1 MSNEHVVTL
10 MNKYMELK
18 MQLASIEADKKKL
31 IDEAMPKEVRQR
43 IAEIEDEFAG
53 KNEKAQKD
61 LAELEEAIKIGVVG
75 LKQTLVVKGLKAS
88 YHPGRVTWDAKG
100 LEGVVKN
107 HPDLAPI
114 LLPLKKQ
121 GNDYA
126 SFRFDEK

>member
-1 MSNEHVVTL
+1 MGRSPVRLELKSGGRKVVGMSNEHVVTL

-75 LKQTLVVKGLKAS
+75 LKQTLQVKGLKAS
-88 YHPGRVTWDAKG
+88 YHPGRVSWD
-100 LEGVVKN
+100 
-107 HPDLAPI
+107 
-114 LLPLKKQ
+114 
-121 GNDYA
+121 
-126 SFRFDEK
+126 S